1 MSANV
6 ETMMYVREKPWHGL
20 GVMVETAPDSKS
32 AIHLAGLDWRVEKK
46 DMYLPNGIIIP
57 DYKTNVRDSD
67 GAILGV
73 VSDKYKIVQNDEAFA
88 FTDSLIGGDVKY
100 ETAGSLKGGKT
111 VWMLAKMPT
120 TEILGD
126 ETEQYLCF
134 SNTHD
139 GTGAVRVFM
148 TPIRVVCN
156 NTLNLALSTAQRCW
170 SMKHMGDIEAKIE
183 EAQDCLRLSNKYMDG
198 LKEYADNLSKKTV
211 TDEALRDI
219 LNDIFPVNDDMSER
233 EKNGV
238 AKLKDEFM
246 ICYFMPD
253 IDKFRGTAWGVVNAM
268 TDMVAHSQ
276 PRRNTKNYQENNW
289 GRIMNGHTL
298 VDNIVS
304 AVNAI

>member
-57 DYKTNVRDSD
+57 DYKANVRDSD

-88 FTDSLIGGDVKY
+88 FTDSLISGDVKY

-219 LNDIFPVNDDMSER
+219 LNDIFPINDDMSER

>member
-57 DYKTNVRDSD
+57 DYKANVRDSD

-88 FTDSLIGGDVKY
+88 FTDSLISGDVKY

-148 TPIRVVCN
+148 TPVRVVCN

>member
-20 GVMVETAPDSKS
+20 GVMVEEAPNSKS

-57 DYKTNVRDSD
+57 DYKANVRDSD

-73 VSDKYKIVQNDEAFA
+73 VSDKYKIVQNDEAFS
-88 FTDSLIGGDVKY
+88 FTDNLIGGDVRY

-148 TPIRVVCN
+148 TPVRVVCN
-156 NTLNLALSTAQRCW
+156 NTLNFALSTAQRCW

-198 LKEYADNLSKKTV
+198 LKEYAEVLSKKTV

-219 LNDIFPVNDDMSER
+219 LNDIFPINDDMSER

-238 AKLKDEFM
+238 AKLKEEYM

>member
-6 ETMMYVREKPWHGL
+6 ETMMYVREKPWHDL

-57 DYKTNVRDSD
+57 DYKANVRDSD

-88 FTDSLIGGDVKY
+88 FTDSLISGDVKY

-156 NTLNLALSTAQRCW
+156 NTLNLALSIAQRCW

-238 AKLKDEFM
+238 AKLKEEFM
-246 ICYFMPD
+246 ICYCMPD
-253 IDKFRGTAWGVVNAM
+253 IDKFRGTGWGVVNAM

>member
-57 DYKTNVRDSD
+57 DYKANVRDSD

-88 FTDSLIGGDVKY
+88 FTDALISGDVKY